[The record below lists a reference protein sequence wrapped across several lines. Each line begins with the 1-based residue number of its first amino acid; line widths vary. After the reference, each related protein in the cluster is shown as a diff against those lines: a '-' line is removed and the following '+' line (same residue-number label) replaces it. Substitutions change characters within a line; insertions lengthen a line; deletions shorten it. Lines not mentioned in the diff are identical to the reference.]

1 MPLFYGRNTLECLN
15 LMKLRQRES
24 KVFAEILN
32 RLREGNHTENDIM
45 KIKERCVHE
54 TNCSREAPRLFIQ
67 NVMVGGYNET
77 VYQASKGAKYNI
89 KAQDSVIG
97 ANSAELRDK
106 IMRQIPH
113 VPLKNTRQLA
123 TKLRLAEGERTEIAL
138 NVRTDDGLTNGA
150 SNVVKVGQLHQP
162 HKPSGIIWVEFDYED
177 VGRKTRQGIQ
187 PTWTPIKP
195 VTTQFYVGKTKSAQ
209 VVRKQFPLRP
219 AAVKTVHRS
228 QGDTHTEIVA
238 NLNTKRAIPHIH
250 YVALSRVTTIEGC
263 ILLTCAKI
271 KFLSI
276 QKL

>member
-1 MPLFYGRNTLECLN
+1 
-15 LMKLRQRES
+15 MKLFIKHQWRPNIIS
-24 KVFAEILN
+24 KHKTVF
-32 RLREGNHTENDIM
+32 
-45 KIKERCVHE
+45 
-54 TNCSREAPRLFIQ
+54 
-67 NVMVGGYNET
+67 
-77 VYQASKGAKYNI
+77 
-89 KAQDSVIG
+89 G

-106 IMRQIPH
+106 TMRQIPH

-150 SNVVKVGQLHQP
+150 RNVVKLVQLHQP
-162 HKPSGIIWVEFDYED
+162 DKPSGIIWVEFDYED

-228 QGDTHTEIVA
+228 QGDTQTEIVA

-250 YVALSRVTTIEGC
+250 YVALSRVTTIEGLYITDLC
-263 ILLTCAKI
+263 ENKISVDPKVVEEMKKLRTERSLYNFVILRYT
-271 KFLSI
+271 S
-276 QKL
+276 